1 MELEVEP
8 TIRSSVVCGRQ
19 NTTCARRGAL
29 SPGGIN
35 DVFEPEKNGRDGRRL
50 MYSRQELAEVQ
61 RSSHIFSEDDPNT
74 IRSPNYKRND
84 RTNAYRYAL
93 QQQIEADEDQKRR
106 ERMISEEHPLEM
118 KVQRYQLKHKSLEEE
133 EDQTFQIGTRDN
145 RTTEERRSAQA
156 SYRAQLQADSSRF
169 KEMVQVDEAH
179 AGRKPYSRRPV
190 SPSDTFNIG
199 KDEAATK
206 LQKKKESN
214 EFYREEMLRNPATS
228 KTRHRPSEE
237 SQDSAPAFAI
247 GRDDRELKALKALQQ
262 QEYRDA
268 LDEQKAINNQRKSS
282 QLQNERYEDR
292 LSVANKLPYSQH

>member
-1 MELEVEP
+1 
-8 TIRSSVVCGRQ
+8 
-19 NTTCARRGAL
+19 
-29 SPGGIN
+29 
-35 DVFEPEKNGRDGRRL
+35 
-50 MYSRQELAEVQ
+50 MYSRQELAEAQ
-61 RSSHIFSEDDPNT
+61 RNSHIFSEDDPNT

-106 ERMISEEHPLEM
+106 EKMVSEEHPLEM
-118 KVQRYQLKHKSLEEE
+118 KVQRYQLKPKVVEDE
-133 EDQTFQIGTRDN
+133 EDQTFQIGSRDN

-156 SYRAQLQADSSRF
+156 NYRAQLQADSTRF
-169 KEMVQVDEAH
+169 KEMIHVDETPV
-179 AGRKPYSRRPV
+179 GRKPYSRRPI
-190 SPSDTFNIG
+190 SPSDTFYIG

-214 EFYREEMLRNPATS
+214 EFYREEMLRNPAVS

-247 GRDDRELKALKALQQ
+247 GRDDRELKALKALQR

-268 LDEQKAINNQRKSS
+268 LDEQKVIDSQRRSN

-292 LSVANKLPYSQH
+292 LSSTSKLPYSQH